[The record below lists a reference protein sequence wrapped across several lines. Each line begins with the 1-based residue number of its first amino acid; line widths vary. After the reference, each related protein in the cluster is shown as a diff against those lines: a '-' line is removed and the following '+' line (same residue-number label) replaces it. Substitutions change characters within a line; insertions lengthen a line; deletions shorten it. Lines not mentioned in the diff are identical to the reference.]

1 MKYYNKNKTI
11 MVETN
16 SIEFYRFTPEEP
28 GRPPDRLE
36 TLELQMWG
44 GQKNLFGADARELYE
59 ILIARQNLGFVDEM
73 GLDYKDET

>member
-1 MKYYNKNKTI
+1 

-16 SIEFYRFTPEEP
+16 SIEFYRFTPGYKDEQWP
-28 GRPPDRLE
+28 RDE

-73 GLDYKDET
+73 GLDYKDETQQKF